1 MNSIQRMSEGAW
13 NRPRSRRDLLK
24 LGAGI
29 AAGAVATQVLA
40 ACSAPAGSSV
50 APTLAGS
57 AGEASALAGAI
68 TVLIGSGGDPNVFPP
83 LMKVYDD
90 FKALN
95 PGVEWD
101 IRSFPSAGAEWD
113 RLARTTIAAGEP
125 VDLVFL
131 NGAQVRAWVRDG
143 LVADLGADPAM
154 ATVLNRVPER
164 FHLTGPGETTARA
177 FPLAVTRGIHT
188 SGLFYNKA
196 LLDRAQIEPPRTFVD
211 LRASVAPLAAL
222 GVAALVHPSG
232 ELSWNQMLLTW
243 VLPMVAE
250 RTGDPIEFAERT
262 IRGDVRYDSP
272 EWTEAFEIIAGLR
285 ASGVLLEGSGATDYA
300 TMQQLLLQGKVAM
313 TYNGSWLLPHLLGGT
328 PSGAFDLHVA
338 PPPLIEGASKG
349 RPILVW
355 NGFALPAETKRSRD
369 IVYAFLEYASRPEV
383 DKAVVAGMQAYS
395 PLAESNTAIESE
407 IAREFLPL
415 LEDAILPL
423 DWLWEPEITAE
434 IDNQIQALVKGDTN
448 PGAVGTAIQAVADG
462 LRSSGRSYYP

>member
-1 MNSIQRMSEGAW
+1 MSDGAW
-13 NRPRSRRDLLK
+13 ERPRSRRDLLK
-24 LGAGI
+24 LGAAI
-29 AAGAVATQVLA
+29 AAGAVVSQVLA
-40 ACSAPAGSSV
+40 ACSAPAESSV
-50 APTLAGS
+50 APTPGGS
-57 AGEASALAGAI
+57 AGEASGLSGTI
-68 TVLIGSGGDPNVFPP
+68 TVLIGSGGDPTVAPP

-101 IRSFPSAGAEWD
+101 IRALPGAGPEWD
-113 RLARTTIAAGEP
+113 RLARASIAAGEP
-125 VDLVFL
+125 VGLVL
-131 NGAQVRAWVRDG
+131 MNGAQVRAWVRDG
-143 LVADLGADPAM
+143 LLADLGADAEM
-154 ATVLNRVPER
+154 STVLNRVPER
-164 FHLTGPGETTARA
+164 FHLVGPGETTARA
-177 FPLAVTRGIHT
+177 FPLAVTRGIHS

-196 LLDRAQIEPPRTFVD
+196 LLDRAHIEPPRTFAD
-211 LRASVAPLAAL
+211 LKASVAPLAAL

-250 RTGDPIEFAERT
+250 RTGDPIDFAEST

-300 TMQQLLLQGKVAM
+300 TMQQLLLQGKAAM
-313 TYNGSWLLPHLLGGT
+313 TYNGSWLLPHLLGGS

-338 PPPLIEGASKG
+338 PPPVIDKASRG

-355 NGFALPAETKRSRD
+355 NGFALPVQPTGSRD
-369 IVYAFLEYASRPEV
+369 SVYAFLEYASRPEV

-395 PLAESNTAIESE
+395 PLAESNAAIESE

-415 LEDAILPL
+415 FEDAIPPL
-423 DWLWEPEITAE
+423 DWLWEPEIAAE